1 MTVKNLAAASKI
13 SVSDYIR
20 QSITQSDIKVN
31 NSKDI
36 FALIG
41 SVNKKKQYKSHKVH
55 TLNVANKNNNLND
68 IDYNNII
75 DSLLLIE
82 YQLKRYYKEHT
93 MIARV
98 TRAKSGISELL
109 NGVKKDSIYTRSE
122 KR

>member
-1 MTVKNLAAASKI
+1 MLYERYILWKKKTISLRLTNELYNLLQFKAASKI
-13 SVSDYIR
+13 SASDYIR

-41 SVNKKKQYKSHKVH
+41 SVNKVGNNINQIAH
-55 TLNVANKNNNLND
+55 TLNIANKNNNLND

-82 YQLKRYYKEHT
+82 YQLKDIIKNIEW
-93 MIARV
+93 
-98 TRAKSGISELL
+98 
-109 NGVKKDSIYTRSE
+109 
-122 KR
+122 

>member
-1 MTVKNLAAASKI
+1 MLYERYIFMKEKTISLRLTNELYNLLQFKAAASKI
-13 SVSDYIR
+13 SASDYIR

-41 SVNKKKQYKSHKVH
+41 SVNKVGNNINQIAH
-55 TLNVANKNNNLND
+55 TLNIANKNNNLND

-82 YQLKRYYKEHT
+82 YQLKDIIKN
-93 MIARV
+93 IQ
-98 TRAKSGISELL
+98 
-109 NGVKKDSIYTRSE
+109 
-122 KR
+122 